1 MDERHRNKGL
11 LGKLREAMEQ
21 AVNPAPPEATRPP
34 RRPGPS
40 GGLPG
45 DGFNPSAT
53 ARAPA
58 TGELGASRETE
69 HVARQEPSDAQLSPR
84 RLAMAR
90 DYASG
95 LRRIPQM
102 EDPAFMYKV
111 VSDERAYQTRLLFE
125 RRKALE
131 RATGDPAR
139 AERLRAQIAEG
150 QQTIKM
156 LFQVLKQ
163 ITGRCG
169 ATGGTDFLSD
179 QP

>member
-1 MDERHRNKGL
+1 L
-11 LGKLREAMEQ
+11 LGKLREAVEQ
-21 AVNPAPPEATRPP
+21 AVNPAPPQPAASP
-34 RRPGPS
+34 RRAPAA
-40 GGLPG
+40 GGLPA
-45 DGFNPSAT
+45 DGFNASAG
-53 ARAPA
+53 ARALP
-58 TGELGASRETE
+58 TGELGAPRGTQQLAMEG
-69 HVARQEPSDAQLSPR
+69 PSDKQLSPG

-131 RATGDPAR
+131 RAAGDLPR
-139 AERLRAQIAEG
+139 TERLRAQIAEG

-163 ITGRCG
+163 ITGRQG

-179 QP
+179 QK